1 MGQCPRSGR
10 AYRRRR
16 PGLGQRNCLT
26 GHRASFSFQSWSQ
39 SHLIGSH
46 AGGRRGNL
54 PGDCLLR
61 RHNPTQ
67 IHAARRYAQHPGDA
81 AHVLTGGSS
90 ACGAEVEGSAAAS
103 DGDSSGGTSV
113 GATAGSAVGIATSWI
128 SGGGVAFLGLAFLN
142 HKPNCR
148 ALIHA
153 RILRKD
159 FDGEPAHVPLAEWA
173 RKHHWIEPG
182 THEPLSEYHYAE
194 QAAGIPPSAPAANVF
209 WACSQH

>member
-1 MGQCPRSGR
+1 VGNLQCKHPSIGLGAHQRRVGMGQCPRSGR

-81 AHVLTGGSS
+81 AHVLAWGMRKSPPPWLLVAGRGCELGLTPCLCCYALAPPRHCTACRSMRHGQREAASARTGGWTK
-90 ACGAEVEGSAAAS
+90 CNR
-103 DGDSSGGTSV
+103 
-113 GATAGSAVGIATSWI
+113 WRW
-128 SGGGVAFLGLAFLN
+128 GL
-142 HKPNCR
+142 
-148 ALIHA
+148 
-153 RILRKD
+153 
-159 FDGEPAHVPLAEWA
+159 PLPCLW
-173 RKHHWIEPG
+173 W
-182 THEPLSEYHYAE
+182 
-194 QAAGIPPSAPAANVF
+194 
-209 WACSQH
+209 